1 MLGEVIRDPSAGVQG
16 NIVSDSGDSYS
27 FTTASWRN
35 QPVGSTHGMRVK
47 FEPRAGHA
55 ASIMPDQTKTS
66 ATPSTSGPSPPGRAD
81 LQPSRASKAPGANHP
96 GSGSGNS
103 MSQHQGNNS
112 QGSLWAGI
120 RSMSMILFLNPFSM
134 PIILMLPLIGRL
146 EIVSI
151 MVLPGF
157 LGVDEPGASRCR
169 GRNGPG
175 RHRIW
180 PGRILNSPLCPGIF
194 HRAADIGE
202 PPRGWLGH
210 CRGRWSDQWGDRR
223 CCHGAFCVVA
233 VGKCDGGSID
243 QIVEE
248 VTPCM
253 ACLVRETLPQL
264 S

>member
-157 LGVDEPGASRCR
+157 LGGRRAGSFKNAVAATVLVGTVYGLGVFLILRSVLEFFIGLPILGSHLEGGLDIVGGGGVTSGVIAGVATAPFVLLLLASAMVGALTKSSRR
-169 GRNGPG
+169 
-175 RHRIW
+175 
-180 PGRILNSPLCPGIF
+180 
-194 HRAADIGE
+194 
-202 PPRGWLGH
+202 
-210 CRGRWSDQWGDRR
+210 
-223 CCHGAFCVVA
+223 
-233 VGKCDGGSID
+233 
-243 QIVEE
+243 
-248 VTPCM
+248 
-253 ACLVRETLPQL
+253 
-264 S
+264 